1 MTVLADRGA
10 RESRCRTDRVAA
22 VAEVA
27 GQHSSRTD
35 QEASFPVEALA
46 AMRTSGL
53 LGLNVPVAE
62 GGLGGSI
69 ADVAE
74 AGLALGRADLTVAM
88 ILVMHCQQVA
98 AIDAFGS
105 AALRAALLPQIAA
118 GQLYL
123 GSVTTEA
130 GTGGHLF
137 TSGSRLGQHDGQL
150 EINRF
155 APVVTGGV
163 HADGYLLT
171 MLAPDALGPHEV
183 SLVYAAR
190 SQVTVR
196 QAGEWAALGMR
207 ASHSVPLKLTG
218 TVPVSQLV
226 GRPGGFREI
235 ATQVFAPMAHIGWSA
250 AWLGTAAGALS
261 RLTRLLRHPD
271 TRGGFQLDSELLLSR
286 LAQARSRL
294 EAVHG
299 LLRHTITVLD
309 RSTDVSDPRSQIL
322 LNALKTTA
330 ARECYAAV
338 EELIDAAGMRHGYL
352 ASSPTRLEQAL
363 RDLRSAP
370 LNYSNDRLHLASGKL
385 GLLDPEVRFA

>member
-1 MTVLADRGA
+1 M
-10 RESRCRTDRVAA
+10 
-22 VAEVA
+22 
-27 GQHSSRTD
+27 
-35 QEASFPVEALA
+35 
-46 AMRTSGL
+46 
-53 LGLNVPVAE
+53 
-62 GGLGGSI
+62 
-69 ADVAE
+69 ADVAD
-74 AGLALGRADLTVAM
+74 AGIALGRADMSAAM

-105 AALRAALLPQIAA
+105 LAVRAALLPPIAA
-118 GQLYL
+118 GHLYL

-137 TSGSRLGQHDGQL
+137 TSESRLGQHDGQL
-150 EINRF
+150 EIDRF
-155 APVVTGGV
+155 APVVTGGMY
-163 HADGYLLT
+163 ADGYLIT
-171 MLAPDALGPHEV
+171 MQAPDARGPHEV

-190 SQVTVR
+190 SQVVVR

-218 TVPVSQLV
+218 TVPVTQLV
-226 GRPGGFREI
+226 GHPGGFREI

-250 AWLGTAAGALS
+250 AWLGAAAGALS
-261 RLTRLLRHPD
+261 RFTGLLRHPD
-271 TRGGFQLDSELLLSR
+271 TRGGFRLDSELLISR
-286 LAQARSRL
+286 VAQARSRL

-299 LLRHTITVLD
+299 LLRHTIAVVQD
-309 RSTDVSDPRSQIL
+309 SSDLSEPRTQIL

-330 ARECYAAV
+330 SRECYAAV

-352 ASSPTRLEQAL
+352 ASSPTRLEQVL

-370 LNYSNDRLHLASGKL
+370 LNYSNDRLYLASGKL